1 MEDRDNES
9 PKTGANANLE
19 QSQAGQQSPTAQQ
32 PQQPGTTQSSE
43 AGQSGQAQ
51 QPPETSQQ
59 QGQSGQAQQPPET
72 SQQGQSGEQPGHIGQ
87 SEAMTEQKSD
97 IEGSSGGS
105 PATGQA
111 PPQPSGFVGSEG
123 ASDTSSELVED
134 DHFAKN
140 GQGAPEGE

>member
-1 MEDRDNES
+1 MEDCDNES
-9 PKTGANANLE
+9 PETGANANLE
-19 QSQAGQQSPTAQQ
+19 QTQAGQQPPTAQQ
-32 PQQPGTTQSSE
+32 PQQPETTQASE
-43 AGQSGQAQ
+43 A
-51 QPPETSQQ
+51 E
-59 QGQSGQAQQPPET
+59 QSGQAQQPPET

-123 ASDTSSELVED
+123 SSDSSSELVEGD
-134 DHFAKN
+134 DYAKD
-140 GQGAPEGE
+140 GQGAPDGE